1 MSDKIDKLA
10 KEFADNF
17 EKEQYLQAQ
26 QNTIVKLQKQL
37 NEAKEEIQKLKD
49 SNKSKVISINDQPIK
64 LSLESDQ
71 EEICK
76 IQLRKF
82 LEVSKDRELTLE
94 EARKV
99 EIFSKILFGFKN
111 KEDREKE
118 DTTKKLSSDELLKLV
133 ENQLN

>member
-1 MSDKIDKLA
+1 MSPI
-10 KEFADNF
+10 
-17 EKEQYLQAQ
+17 
-26 QNTIVKLQKQL
+26 QL
-37 NEAKEEIQKLKD
+37 G
-49 SNKSKVISINDQPIK
+49 
-64 LSLESDQ
+64 LSSDQ

-82 LEVSKDRELTLE
+82 LDLSKDRELTLE

-111 KEDREKE
+111 KEDKDKD

-133 ENQLN
+133 EKQLN